1 MLFSLLENAT
11 RPICTLRYHWFK
23 QIEPSCSNIIF
34 WFIES
39 TVAVGDVSVSRQ
51 YLLILESQPDFH
63 QNVKKA
69 SRFSKDPSASP
80 SGTPR
85 SHFPVGFLRGIRYPK
100 VSVLVG
106 RCLHSSPLS
115 LVSVQCLQ
123 LSMATCG
130 CWSRTRPLL
139 HVPWCIVQVH
149 RLSTTVGFAS
159 FAN

>member
-1 MLFSLLENAT
+1 MIKWYRLIIRLRCGTTNLDMLIVS
-11 RPICTLRYHWFK
+11 W
-23 QIEPSCSNIIF
+23 PSYFFNCF
-34 WFIES
+34 C
-39 TVAVGDVSVSRQ
+39 SRQ